1 VLHVSPQTIP
11 FTWIIP
17 IKYITTSVVKT
28 IYQVLKSEVML
39 SAFRSTAVRRVC
51 TKPSKQDIYY
61 KEFKTYGQ
69 IFHMGEYL
77 LPSKPFV
84 IRFEGMEQLRE
95 ERGKSR
101 EGCGAS
107 H

>member
-1 VLHVSPQTIP
+1 MTP
-11 FTWIIP
+11 
-17 IKYITTSVVKT
+17 VVKT
-28 IYQVLKSEVML
+28 MYQVLKNEVML
-39 SAFRSTAVRRVC
+39 SDSRCTTVRRFC
-51 TKPSKQDIYY
+51 TKPRKQDIYY

-84 IRFEGMEQLRE
+84 IRFEGIQQLRE

-101 EGCGAS
+101 EGCGTS